1 MARYTGA
8 VCKMCRRE
16 GKKLYLKGERCYS
29 NKCAFERRSYAPGQH
44 GQSRKKTSEY
54 GLQLRAKQQA
64 KRYYGF
70 RKASSTSIS
79 SWLSARRVSPVKTF
93 FVSARADLTM

>member
-29 NKCAFERRSYAPGQH
+29 NKCAFERRS
-44 GQSRKKTSEY
+44 
-54 GLQLRAKQQA
+54 
-64 KRYYGF
+64 
-70 RKASSTSIS
+70 
-79 SWLSARRVSPVKTF
+79 
-93 FVSARADLTM
+93 